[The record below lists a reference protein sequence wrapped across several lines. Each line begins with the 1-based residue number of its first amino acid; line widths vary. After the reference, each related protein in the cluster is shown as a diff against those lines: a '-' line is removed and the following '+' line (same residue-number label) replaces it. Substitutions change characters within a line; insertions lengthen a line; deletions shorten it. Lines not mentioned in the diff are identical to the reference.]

1 MSHSLKQQD
10 RYLVKIFVSSEYF
23 IFPASSKEGV

>member
-10 RYLVKIFVSSEYF
+10 RYLFKILVNSEHF
-23 IFPASSKEGV
+23 IIFASGKKDI